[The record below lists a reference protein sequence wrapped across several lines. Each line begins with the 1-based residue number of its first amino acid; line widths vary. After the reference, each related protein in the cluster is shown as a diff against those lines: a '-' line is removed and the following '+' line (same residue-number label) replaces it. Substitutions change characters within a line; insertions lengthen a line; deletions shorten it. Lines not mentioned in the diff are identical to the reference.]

1 MSTDPV
7 DVEVKQT
14 SIQQSNCLLF
24 AHISNFNLKVSQ
36 QLDNLRKFKIASE
49 TATRSQRIGEFFTDR
64 LRCML
69 EKINFSEIPS
79 IVRSLLYLMV
89 FESWGMSHEKP
100 LKKWSA
106 QSHPISL
113 GINSSWYH
121 GATVVGPIQLDHWTE
136 WDRWTKL
143 PFNTDIHCIKT
154 KHNTLIIIKFKS

>member
-89 FESWGMSHEKP
+89 FESWLMRYESWETPQKVICAKSSDFTRDQLKLVPWCDCGRTNSVRSLNWMRP
-100 LKKWSA
+100 L
-106 QSHPISL
+106 
-113 GINSSWYH
+113 N
-121 GATVVGPIQLDHWTE
+121 
-136 WDRWTKL
+136 
-143 PFNTDIHCIKT
+143 KT
-154 KHNTLIIIKFKS
+154 SF